1 MQIHDYSFECSG
13 GALLTD
19 PPLNLNLL
27 GSRLPADRKADMGK
41 FCATFDAFFAAAPS
55 WLRGR
60 TILLGRSG
68 SHAYGTA
75 TPTSDLD
82 LRGVAIAPRSYYLGF
97 SRSFER
103 YVTDSPTLEGEV
115 EELRIFMRKA
125 AEGIPQVLG
134 LLFCEEDDIL
144 VMRPAGALLRA
155 SRTAFLS
162 QRLVKPF
169 AGHAKGVLY
178 RANRD
183 GADPVRLAKEA
194 MHGVR
199 IARTLHEVLTTG
211 EMKVRRADAGELLA
225 IRRGDV
231 PLGAAH
237 AEIATRLSEVDALL
251 ARTSLPQL
259 PDLDALDALC
269 AAMVDTAD

>member
-1 MQIHDYSFECSG
+1 MDTAS
-13 GALLTD
+13 
-19 PPLNLNLL
+19 
-27 GSRLPADRKADMGK
+27 
-41 FCATFDAFFAAAPS
+41 TFDAFFAAAPP

-97 SRSFER
+97 SKSFER
-103 YVTDSPTLEGEV
+103 YVTDSPALEGEV
-115 EELRIFMRKA
+115 EELRTFMRKA
-125 AEGIPQVLG
+125 TEGIPQVLG

-144 VMRPAGALLRA
+144 AMRPAGALLR
-155 SRTAFLS
+155 SNRTAFLS

-169 AGHAKGVLY
+169 AGHAKGVLH
-178 RANRD
+178 RAKY
-183 GADPVRLAKEA
+183 GGAAPASADPARLAKEA

-199 IARTLHEVLTTG
+199 IARTLHEVLATG
-211 EMKVRRADAGELLA
+211 EMKVRRADAVELLA
-225 IRRGDV
+225 IRRGEV
-231 PLGAAH
+231 PLETAH
-237 AEIATRLSEVDALL
+237 AEIAARLSEVDALL
-251 ARTSLPQL
+251 ARTSLPRL